1 MNFGAE
7 AGAYRAFRPRWPG
20 EVFTRILARVPAP
33 RRRAVDLG
41 AGTGMVAHALVEH
54 VEEVAA
60 VEPDERMLAQLEPH
74 ARLRAAH
81 ARAEDARFE
90 PASLDL
96 VTVGNAFHWMDGAA
110 VLARVHGWLRPGG
123 CLAVFRYA
131 PPHAARGEL
140 AALLAHEY
148 EVEWRGHVHARLRD
162 PDYTRRTLAESA
174 FSATLDASWIPNDLT
189 LTLAELLGFLRSTSY
204 AGGHA
209 RSRADP
215 EAYWRGLEE
224 RIRAAAGPGP
234 FVLDFRV
241 ELLLGTQASRR
252 PARPFT

>member
-1 MNFGAE
+1 MSDGQGCFGAE
-7 AGAYRAFRPRWPG
+7 AGAYRAFRPRWPA
-20 EVFTRILARVPAP
+20 EVHARVLARVPPP

-41 AGTGMVAHALVEH
+41 AGTGMVARELVAH
-54 VEEVAA
+54 FEEVVA

-74 ARLRAAH
+74 ARLWSLG

-90 PASLDL
+90 PGSVDL
-96 VTVGNAFHWMDGAA
+96 VTVGNAFHWLDGAA

-123 CLAVFRYA
+123 SLAVFRYA

-148 EVEWRGHVHARLRD
+148 EVEWRDHVHARLRD

-174 FSATLDASWIPNDLT
+174 FGATLDAGWIPNDLT

-215 EAYWRGLEE
+215 EAYWRELER
-224 RIRAAAGPGP
+224 RISAAAGPGP

-241 ELLLGTQASRR
+241 ELLLGAKG
-252 PARPFT
+252 